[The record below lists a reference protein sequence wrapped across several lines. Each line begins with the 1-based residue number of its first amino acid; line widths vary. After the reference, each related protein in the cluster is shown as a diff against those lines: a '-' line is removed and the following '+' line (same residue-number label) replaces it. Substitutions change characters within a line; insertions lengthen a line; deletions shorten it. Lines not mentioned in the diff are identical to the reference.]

1 MSRSSDRDTPAGTAA
16 AGGNRAGVGG
26 TPANAT
32 AAPAAASAVPAAAFR
47 QRRARRRALGSLALL
62 APLVALMLVFFV
74 YPIGRI
80 LVTSLFDPTPTLAHY
95 ARALGDPIYL
105 RVLRTTVKISLL
117 TTFWCLL
124 LGYPMAY
131 LMAEAPPRLRGALV
145 ALVMLPFFMSL
156 LVKNYAWTVLL
167 QETGV
172 LNTWL
177 RWADLIKQP
186 LPLMYNLFGVLVGM
200 VQMLLPFMILPLF
213 STFSGMDRSLR
224 QASRSLG
231 AGPVRTFLHVTLPL
245 SLPGAGAGTLLVFI
259 VSLGFFITP
268 ALLGSPAEMMLA
280 NLIDNQVRQ
289 VINWPF
295 ASALAML
302 LLAFTLLSY
311 LVYHRLFGA
320 ERLWERV

>member
-1 MSRSSDRDTPAGTAA
+1 M
-16 AGGNRAGVGG
+16 
-26 TPANAT
+26 
-32 AAPAAASAVPAAAFR
+32 
-47 QRRARRRALGSLALL
+47 LGHLALV
-62 APLVALMLVFFV
+62 APLSIVMVLWFV

-80 LVTSLFDPTPTLAHY
+80 LATSLFDPGPTLAHY
-95 ARALGDPIYL
+95 TRAFGDSIYL
-105 RVLRTTVKISLL
+105 RVLWTTVKISLL
-117 TTFWCLL
+117 TTLGCLL

-131 LMAEAPPRLRGALV
+131 LMAEAAPRLRGILV
-145 ALVMLPFFMSL
+145 TLVVLPFFMSL

-172 LNTWL
+172 INTLL
-177 RWADLIKQP
+177 RQAGLVSKP
-186 LPLMYNLFGVLVGM
+186 LPLMYNLVGVLTGM
-200 VQMLLPFMILPLF
+200 IQMLLPFMILPLF
-213 STFSGMDRSLR
+213 SSFSGMDRSLR

-231 AGPVRTFLHVTLPL
+231 AGTVPTFLHVTLPL
-245 SLPGAGAGTLLVFI
+245 SLPGAGAGALLVFI
-259 VSLGFFITP
+259 VSLGYFITP

-302 LLAFTLLSY
+302 LLGFTMASY
-311 LVYHRLFGA
+311 LVYHRFFGA

>member
-1 MSRSSDRDTPAGTAA
+1 MTLPVDRLRTAHDGTRVGTAA
-16 AGGNRAGVGG
+16 REPRRRRRG
-26 TPANAT
+26 
-32 AAPAAASAVPAAAFR
+32 
-47 QRRARRRALGSLALL
+47 RARRRMLGHLGLV
-62 APLVALMLVFFV
+62 APLSLVMVLWFV

-80 LVTSLFDPTPTLAHY
+80 LLTSLFDPGPTLAHY
-95 ARALGDPIYL
+95 ARAFGDSIYL
-105 RVLRTTVKISLL
+105 RVLWTTVKISLL
-117 TTFWCLL
+117 TTLGCLL

-131 LMAEAPPRLRGALV
+131 LMAEAAPRLRGILV
-145 ALVMLPFFMSL
+145 TLVVLPFFMSL

-172 LNTWL
+172 INTLL
-177 RWADLIKQP
+177 RQAGLVSKP
-186 LPLMYNLFGVLVGM
+186 VPLMYNLTGVLTGM
-200 VQMLLPFMILPLF
+200 IQMLLPFMILPLF
-213 STFSGMDRSLR
+213 SSFSGMDRSLR

-231 AGPVRTFLHVTLPL
+231 AGTVPTFLHVTLPL
-245 SLPGAGAGTLLVFI
+245 SLPGAGAGALLVFI
-259 VSLGFFITP
+259 VSLGYFITP

-302 LLAFTLLSY
+302 LLGFTMASY
-311 LVYHRLFGA
+311 LVYHRFFGA

>member
-1 MSRSSDRDTPAGTAA
+1 MRRSCREMGELEGAAEPTHADRASARSWRSSI
-16 AGGNRAGVGG
+16 
-26 TPANAT
+26 
-32 AAPAAASAVPAAAFR
+32 
-47 QRRARRRALGSLALL
+47 RRRAPGSLGSLGLIGPLL
-62 APLVALMLVFFV
+62 RVTLVLFV

-80 LVTSLFDPTPTLAHY
+80 MVTSVFDGAPTLAHY

-105 RVLRTTVKISLL
+105 RVLWTTVKISLL
-117 TTFWCLL
+117 TTLGCLV

-131 LMAEAPPRLRGALV
+131 LMAEAPPRRRGLLLALV
-145 ALVMLPFFMSL
+145 ALSFFMSL

-172 LNTWL
+172 INTLL
-177 RWADLIKQP
+177 RRAGLVDRP

-200 VQMLLPFMILPLF
+200 IQMLLPFAILPLF
-213 STFSGMDRSLR
+213 SVFSGMDRALR
-224 QASRSLG
+224 QASRTLG
-231 AGPVRTFLHVTLPL
+231 AGSLRTFWHVTLPL
-245 SLPGAGAGTLLVFI
+245 SLPGIGASALLVFI

-268 ALLGSPAEMMLA
+268 ALLGSPREMMLA

-289 VINWPF
+289 VVNWPF

-302 LLAFTLLSY
+302 LLAFTLVSY
-311 LVYHRLFGA
+311 LVYYRFFGA

>member
-1 MSRSSDRDTPAGTAA
+1 MPRSSETALAA
-16 AGGNRAGVGG
+16 AG
-26 TPANAT
+26 P
-32 AAPAAASAVPAAAFR
+32 VP
-47 QRRARRRALGSLALL
+47 RARRASLARRRRVGHLCLVLPLL
-62 APLVALMLVFFV
+62 AAMLVLFV
-74 YPIGRI
+74 LPIGRI
-80 LVTSLFDPTPTLAHY
+80 LATSLFDPGLTLAHY

-105 RVLRTTVKISLL
+105 RVLRITVKISLL
-117 TTFWCLL
+117 TTLWCLA

-145 ALVMLPFFMSL
+145 TVVTLAFFMSL

-172 LNTWL
+172 INTFL
-177 RWADLIKQP
+177 RRWGVIQRP

-200 VQMLLPFMILPLF
+200 VHMLLPFMILPLF
-213 STFSGMDRSLR
+213 SVFSGMDRALR

-231 AGPVRTFLHVTLPL
+231 AGGARTFLHVTLPL
-245 SLPGAGAGTLLVFI
+245 SLPGVGAGALLVFI

-268 ALLGSPAEMMLA
+268 ALLGGRTEMMLA

-295 ASALAML
+295 ASSLAML
-302 LLAFTLLSY
+302 LLSFTALSY
-311 LVYHRLFGA
+311 LVYHRLFGT
-320 ERLWERV
+320 ERLWEQV